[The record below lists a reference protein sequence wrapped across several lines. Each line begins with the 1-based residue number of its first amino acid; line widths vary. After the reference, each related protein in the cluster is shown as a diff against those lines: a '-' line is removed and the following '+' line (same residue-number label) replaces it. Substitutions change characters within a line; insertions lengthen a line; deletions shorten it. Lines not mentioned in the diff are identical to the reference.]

1 VIRVTRMK
9 TASALFASLLIGLLA
24 SCSGPPGTQQTTA
37 QAPAAAAQTR
47 DEPVDPSFIGRIWL
61 STERSD
67 PRGSIMVFLPDR
79 SLLMDS
85 CFETFRISQWGV
97 AGDHI
102 RWVEDAIPIEAKVTM
117 VGENDLRL
125 EITGQ
130 DPQSFVAIPVPYV
143 CPDMPR

>member
-1 VIRVTRMK
+1 MK
-9 TASALFASLLIGLLA
+9 TASALFASLLTGLLA
-24 SCSGPPGTQQTTA
+24 GCSGPPGTQQTTA
-37 QAPAAAAQTR
+37 QAPAPTAAETQE
-47 DEPVDPSFIGRIWL
+47 EPVDPSFIGRIWL

-67 PRGSIMVFLPDR
+67 PRGSIMVFLSDR

-102 RWVEDAIPIEAKVTM
+102 RWVEDAIPIEARVTM
-117 VGENDLRL
+117 VGEDDLRL
-125 EITGQ
+125 EMPGR
-130 DPQSFVAIPVPYV
+130 DPRSFVAIPVPYV